1 MLFYKI
7 KIIILFPILLI
18 IYFIL
23 FQIIQNHDSFN
34 FFLSSINS
42 GANLIGDIE
51 NGSNN
56 GSQNPINRSN
66 SPNSI
71 IQTIIT
77 NNASE

>member
-7 KIIILFPILLI
+7 KIIILFPLLLI
-18 IYFIL
+18 IFFIL

-51 NGSNN
+51 NSSNN

-66 SPNSI
+66 SPNSN